1 MIGRTHNVSDSFSH
15 PVLYMR
21 VAGRIQ
27 HAGALPHMGLQG
39 TQARAAVLRGRRGR
53 AEAAAHEL
61 TVVAVQQADGSRG
74 ETRMPARRC
83 LGSRPLVHP
92 LSSVCGRNVAARPLA
107 VLQKETLRARAP
119 GRCPACR
126 F

>member
-1 MIGRTHNVSDSFSH
+1 M
-15 PVLYMR
+15 LYMR
-21 VAGRIQ
+21 VAG
-27 HAGALPHMGLQG
+27 HLPLVVALPLGG
-39 TQARAAVLRGRRGR
+39 TRCSRARMVVLRGRRGR

-61 TVVAVQQADGSRG
+61 TMVAVQQADGPRG
-74 ETRMPARRC
+74 ETPMPARRC

-107 VLQKETLRARAP
+107 VLQKETLRARAL